1 MDKDLSDDGV
11 KAGITKLEDL
21 TAIYIRDTNTLKPV
35 VSAASIRYDKITV
48 NDKELTLKKLDSMDA
63 DGFKNLLKDNGQL
76 DSNDPIN
83 GWDGCAV
90 EEVSINSSK
99 HSVSFTGVDN
109 PTKISVTFTIK
120 GMKFFPGKEKEKEAT
135 KIESVTAN
143 KIVMPEI
150 GSSTEI
156 ELNMTPVT
164 TDSEVTFYST
174 DSAVAVI
181 DNAAHTVDADGKIKV
196 NVTAV
201 GKGTTT
207 IVGITE
213 NGLKVFYTVGVGD
226 MSADDLAEPQDPTP
240 SGLDGSEPEP
250 TPTVEPTP
258 TPTVEPTAT
267 PTVEPTATPTVEPT
281 ATPTV
286 DVLFQFQL

>member
-1 MDKDLSDDGV
+1 M
-11 KAGITKLEDL
+11 
-21 TAIYIRDTNTLKPV
+21 
-35 VSAASIRYDKITV
+35 
-48 NDKELTLKKLDSMDA
+48 
-63 DGFKNLLKDNGQL
+63 
-76 DSNDPIN
+76 
-83 GWDGCAV
+83 
-90 EEVSINSSK
+90 
-99 HSVSFTGVDN
+99 
-109 PTKISVTFTIK
+109 
-120 GMKFFPGKEKEKEAT
+120 
-135 KIESVTAN
+135 
-143 KIVMPEI
+143 
-150 GSSTEI
+150 
-156 ELNMTPVT
+156 
-164 TDSEVTFYST
+164 TFYST

-258 TPTVEPTAT
+258 TPTVEPNK
-267 PTVEPTATPTVEPT
+267 
-281 ATPTV
+281 
-286 DVLFQFQL
+286 QRRQ